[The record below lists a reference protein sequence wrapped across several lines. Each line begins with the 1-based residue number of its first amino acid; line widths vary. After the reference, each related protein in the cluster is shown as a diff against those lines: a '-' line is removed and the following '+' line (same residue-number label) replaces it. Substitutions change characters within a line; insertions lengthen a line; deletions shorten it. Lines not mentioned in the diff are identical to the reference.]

1 MTNKEAVEV
10 LRQIPQ
16 RYFYGRRVNGKQIT
30 IEALNLAIKALEE
43 QPTVKCDWGVDD
55 LISRKELLRLIPSEE
70 IVARMAIMNAP
81 TVEPRIEYGTDG
93 QPYRLFISG
102 GRE

>member
-1 MTNKEAVEV
+1 MTNKEAIDR
-10 LRQIPQ
+10 L
-16 RYFYGRRVNGKQIT
+16 NGMQSRCENGWDA
-30 IEALNLAIKALEE
+30 EAIFLAIKALEE

-70 IVARMAIMNAP
+70 IVSRMAIMNAP

-102 GRE
+102 GQQE

>member
-1 MTNKEAVEV
+1 MTNQEAREI
-10 LRQIPQ
+10 LQSIYDTPTIIWT
-16 RYFYGRRVNGKQIT
+16 NGAS
-30 IEALNLAIKALEE
+30 EAFEMAIKALEE

>member
-1 MTNKEAVEV
+1 MTNKEAIDR
-10 LRQIPQ
+10 L
-16 RYFYGRRVNGKQIT
+16 NGMQSRCENGWDA
-30 IEALNLAIKALEE
+30 EAIFLAIKALEE

-102 GRE
+102 GQQE

>member
-1 MTNKEAVEV
+1 MTNKEAIDYIKLIFVRDRANE
-10 LRQIPQ
+10 LHFILHDEE
-16 RYFYGRRVNGKQIT
+16 I
-30 IEALNLAIKALEE
+30 ALDMAIKALEE